1 MQLLSIGINHHTASV
16 ALRERVAFPLEQ
28 IRPALQMLKAAW
40 QGRNS
45 ARGGA
50 ARSTPAI
57 ERLAFGGHVLSE
69 AAILSTCN
77 RTEIYCATDDRAA
90 SEHAIAWLS
99 SYHGIAADE
108 LAPHVYALP
117 QSEAVRHAMRVASG
131 LDSMALGETQ
141 ILGQMKAAVR
151 TASEV
156 GAMGTYLN
164 QMFQRTFSVAK
175 EVRGQTDIGAHSV
188 SMAAAAVRL
197 AQRIFDKIS
206 SQRVLF
212 IGAGEMIELCAT
224 HFAAHAPRALVV
236 ANRTP
241 ERGSRLAKRFG
252 GQTIAL
258 ADLPERLHEFDIV
271 VSCTASSLPI
281 IGLGAVERAIK
292 ARKHRPVFMLDLAV
306 PRDIEQDVG
315 KLEDVFLYT
324 VDDLGTIVREGTAMR
339 QAAVVQA
346 EAIIE
351 MRVQGFMQWL
361 EQRGVVPVIRH
372 MHTQADALRRVELER
387 AQKMLARG
395 DDPAAVLE
403 ALSQAL
409 TNKFI
414 HGPTHALTH
423 ACGGER
429 DKLADLLSGFYRHS
443 GSSER

>member
-1 MQLLSIGINHHTASV
+1 MQLLSIGINHHTAPV

-28 IRPALQMLKAAW
+28 IRPALQKLKAAW
-40 QGRNS
+40 QGRDS
-45 ARGGA
+45 ARGNA
-50 ARSTPAI
+50 ARIAPST
-57 ERLAFGGHVLSE
+57 ERLAFGSDALSE

-90 SEHAIAWLS
+90 HEHAIEWLS
-99 SYHGIAADE
+99 AYHGIPADE

-131 LDSMALGETQ
+131 LDSMVLGETQ
-141 ILGQMKAAVR
+141 ILGQMKDAVR
-151 TASEV
+151 TASEA

-175 EVRGQTDIGAHSV
+175 EVRGHTDIGAHSV

-224 HFAAHAPRALVV
+224 HFAAQNPRELVV

-241 ERGSRLAKRFG
+241 ERGSRLAERFG
-252 GQTIAL
+252 GKAIPL

-281 IGLGAVERAIK
+281 IGLGSVERAIK
-292 ARKHRPVFMLDLAV
+292 ARKHRPIFMLDLAV
-306 PRDIEQDVG
+306 PRDIEQEAG
-315 KLEDVFLYT
+315 QLEDVFLYT
-324 VDDLGTIVREGTAMR
+324 VDDLGTVVREGTAMR
-339 QAAVVQA
+339 QAAVAQA

-351 MRVQGFMQWL
+351 TRVQGFMQWL
-361 EQRGVVPVIRH
+361 EQRSVVPVIRH
-372 MHTQADALRRVELER
+372 MQTQADALRRVELER

-403 ALSQAL
+403 TLSQAL

-423 ACGGER
+423 ACGSDR
-429 DKLADLLSGFYRHS
+429 DKLVGLLSGFYRHS
-443 GSSER
+443 ER